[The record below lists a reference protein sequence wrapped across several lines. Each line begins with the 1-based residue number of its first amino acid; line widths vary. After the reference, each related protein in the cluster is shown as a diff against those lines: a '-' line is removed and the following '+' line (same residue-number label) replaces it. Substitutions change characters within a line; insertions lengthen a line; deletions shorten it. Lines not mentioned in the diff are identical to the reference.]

1 MNGAGAKVIKN
12 ASILMTSQ
20 LITWALSLLLTIFLP
35 RYLGAAA
42 VGEFVLANSIWSIMG
57 LLIGFGMD
65 TLLTKEIARQP
76 DRTPTLVGTSL
87 ALRGLLFLLSCGPVA
102 LYLHLMA
109 YPSST
114 VYLIWIVG
122 LSALVTQLYLASQA
136 ALQGLEAMH
145 YTSLAGIV
153 SKAINT
159 GLGITVI
166 ILGYGIHTIGFVYVI
181 SATVSS
187 ILLLVF
193 LTRYYKP
200 QLSIRSEQA
209 RAMLKMSLPY
219 MLSGLGLVL
228 YGQVDV
234 LIISAL
240 VDTKELGWYGAASQ
254 LYGTFMFIPVIMTA
268 AVFPLLTR
276 TYANAPDALPKML
289 RKSFDMMLMFA
300 VAIGLGLCA
309 IGSPI
314 VELLF
319 GPAFAQS
326 GPILSLMGIVLI
338 FMYQNV
344 LIGQFLIS
352 TDRQNSWTVIM
363 IIATAITI
371 PIDLICVPWC
381 QQTFGN
387 GALAGPISFIL
398 TEFGMAA
405 IGIYLLPKGSLGWSN
420 LRSAAR
426 ILVAGLVMFGAAWWT
441 RDMFIVIPIIV
452 GATTYVSLILLLK
465 VISKED
471 ISIFKQMAQTM
482 IQKVRRGKTD
492 HVVVT
497 GA

>member
-20 LITWALSLLLTIFLP
+20 LITWGLTLLLTIFLP

-76 DRTPTLVGTSL
+76 ERTPMLVGTSL
-87 ALRGLLFLLSCGPVA
+87 GLRAVLFLLSCAPIA
-102 LYLHLMA
+102 LYLHFMA

-122 LSALVTQLYLASQA
+122 LSTLLSQLFLASQA

-145 YTSLAGIV
+145 YTSIASII

-159 GLGITVI
+159 VFGITVI
-166 ILGYGIHTIGFVYVI
+166 ILGYGIYAIGFTYVI
-181 SATVSS
+181 SAAVSS
-187 ILLLVF
+187 VLLLSF
-193 LTRYYKP
+193 LARYYKP
-200 QLSIRSEQA
+200 SFRIQPEQA
-209 RAMLKMSLPY
+209 RSMLRMSFPY

-240 VDTKELGWYGAASQ
+240 VDPKQLGWYGAASQ

-289 RKSFDMMLMFA
+289 RKSFDMMLLFGI
-300 VAIGLGLCA
+300 AIGLGLCA

-314 VELLF
+314 VVLLF

-371 PIDLICVPWC
+371 PIDLILVPWC
-381 QQTFGN
+381 QKTFGN
-387 GALAGPISFIL
+387 GALAGPMSFIV

-405 IGIYLLPKGSLGWSN
+405 VGIYLLPKGSLGWSS
-420 LRSAAR
+420 LRSSIK
-426 ILVAGLVMFGAAWWT
+426 ILVAGLIMFGAAWLA
-441 RDMFIVIPIIV
+441 RDMFIAVPIVI
-452 GATTYVSLILLLK
+452 GAATYISLILLLK

-471 ISIFKQMAQTM
+471 IAIFKQMARTM
-482 IQKVRRGKTD
+482 IRKLRRSKTD
-492 HVVVT
+492 PIAIT